1 MQVNEI
7 CEWLKQEIR
16 RGHSC
21 YFNIENFYLN
31 DMDNANQE
39 NNWIFIIVV
48 LITLLTEVDYKS
60 VIYYL
65 KEKMIYI
72 ERTDKVFDNYLNE
85 EEIVDT
91 LSKY

>member
-1 MQVNEI
+1 
-7 CEWLKQEIR
+7 
-16 RGHSC
+16 
-21 YFNIENFYLN
+21 
-31 DMDNANQE
+31 MDNANQE

-72 ERTDKVFDNYLNE
+72 ERIDKVFDNYLNE